1 MPYITF
7 LFGVGLIALGVYG
20 WLDSGR
26 VSITALIPS
35 VFGLAYLTLGEG
47 MRSLPKR
54 RRLFLFIGAIISLVG
69 MAGTFKSALQLPA
82 IVRGE
87 ELPPRANGSRITP
100 ETVYIQ
106 FTMLSACV
114 LYLILSLLTYFRSP
128 AAASGKSLPNT
139 SDH

>member
-1 MPYITF
+1 MPYFTL
-7 LFGVGLIALGVYG
+7 LFGIGLIALGVYG

-35 VFGLAYLTLGEG
+35 VVGLAYMTIGEG

-54 RRLFLFIGAIISLVG
+54 KRLFLFIAAIISLIG
-69 MAGTFKSALQLPA
+69 IAGTFKSALQLPA

-100 ETVYIQ
+100 ETVYSQ

-114 LYLILSLLTYFRSP
+114 IYLIISLFAYFR
-128 AAASGKSLPNT
+128 LPGRATGNIR
-139 SDH
+139 